1 MQTNRMTRHRS
12 ANLKRRRW
20 PRERRGRGGG
30 TGSGIK
36 DVSAQ
41 GAWTLASAVS
51 GCVPAGARGGMEK
64 GPSRGMAMGLA
75 KQAGKAAKAGRTR
88 PGCVQERR
96 KRGKEKNASA
106 SWAQVFG

>member
-1 MQTNRMTRHRS
+1 MQANRMTRHRS

-51 GCVPAGARGGMEK
+51 GRVPAGAQGGMEK
-64 GPSRGMAMGLA
+64 DLNTPQETQNQVIPRSSHASKIPESRGSETLE
-75 KQAGKAAKAGRTR
+75 Q
-88 PGCVQERR
+88 
-96 KRGKEKNASA
+96 
-106 SWAQVFG
+106 